1 MHKGY
6 ARPIEAARAATE
18 MAKKPAAEEKA
29 AAQPNKRIKTK
40 KLALKTDAEVINDKK
55 PGTGA
60 KSEAETVSTLEL
72 PVMVNGEPIL
82 LLGKQNYIF
91 VDIFDY
97 IEFDRSQVKGKLVVK
112 KNGETANYFDNLQEN
127 DTLEVYWE

>member
-1 MHKGY
+1 MPK
-6 ARPIEAARAATE
+6 A
-18 MAKKPAAEEKA
+18 PAAEEKPA
-29 AAQPNKRIKTK
+29 AATKRTK
-40 KLALKTDAEVINDKK
+40 AKSVKAKTDTAEAPEKAVKTATPSKK
-55 PGTGA
+55 
-60 KSEAETVSTLEL
+60 KAEPEPAPTLEL

-82 LLGKQNYIF
+82 LLGKPSYIF

-112 KNGETANYFDNLQEN
+112 KNGETANYFDPLQEN